1 MGSRPRRFDDD
12 QKEAM
17 WQAFIAAYAAARY
30 RGHTF
35 HELDRGTTRAVESS
49 FDQWYSVNHED

>member
-1 MGSRPRRFDDD
+1 MADRPRRFDDD

-17 WQAFIAAYAAARY
+17 WQAFLAAYAAARY

-35 HELDRGTTRAVESS
+35 HELDRGTKRAAENV
-49 FDQWYSVNHED
+49 FDTWYEANYEA